1 MKVKIRNFKYKL
13 YFVIILLTIYF
24 KSIGLANE
32 VINQK
37 DFSISLIKRKILY
50 SKTSIL
56 EKSQNTL
63 EDNSKEEKSNSF
75 NINILNYIKQENMRD
90 NIHGK

>member
-1 MKVKIRNFKYKL
+1 MKVKLRNFKYKL
-13 YFVIILLTIYF
+13 YLVIILLTIYF
-24 KSIGLANE
+24 KSVGLANE

-37 DFSISLIKRKILY
+37 DFSISLIKRKVLY

-90 NIHGK
+90 NINGK

>member
-13 YFVIILLTIYF
+13 YLVIILLTIYF
-24 KSIGLANE
+24 KSVGLANE

-37 DFSISLIKRKILY
+37 DFSISLIKRKVLY

-90 NIHGK
+90 NINGK

>member
-13 YFVIILLTIYF
+13 YLVIILLTIYF
-24 KSIGLANE
+24 KSVGLANE

-56 EKSQNTL
+56 EKSQNKI

-90 NIHGK
+90 NINGK